1 MASSTD
7 FNMAMF
13 ELDQALQRL
22 KSLKDLNEQEREEL
36 LTIISMMESVLC
48 ETEGCEFS
56 TPAVLILPEDDE
68 D

>member
-36 LTIISMMESVLC
+36 LTIISMMESVLWR
-48 ETEGCEFS
+48 S
-56 TPAVLILPEDDE
+56 
-68 D
+68 